1 MNLAVREVEGVSV
14 IDVDGRIDS
23 VESATELGNA
33 LNKCVSEG
41 KVKIVVNLE
50 KVDYMNSA
58 ALGSLISAR
67 KATKE
72 KGDGGLKLANLQ
84 SFVMEVF
91 KKSQLVQVFDI
102 VDTLDNAVK
111 AF

>member
-1 MNLAVREVEGVSV
+1 MNLAVREIEGISV
-14 IDVDGRIDS
+14 VDVDGRIDS
-23 VESATELGNA
+23 VEAATKLGDA
-33 LNKCVSEG
+33 LKNCISEE
-41 KVKIVVNLE
+41 KAKIVVNLE

-67 KATKE
+67 KGTKE
-72 KGDGGLKLANLQ
+72 KNGGLKLASLQ

-91 KKSQLVQVFDI
+91 KKSQLVQLFDI
-102 VDTLDNAVK
+102 VDTVENAVK

>member
-1 MNLAVREVEGVSV
+1 MNLAVR
-14 IDVDGRIDS
+14 DVGGACVVDIDGRIDS
-23 VESATELGNA
+23 VEAANELGSTMN
-33 LNKCVSEG
+33 NCISEG

-72 KGDGGLKLANLQ
+72 KGGALKLANLQ

-102 VDTLDNAVK
+102 VDTVENAAK

>member
-1 MNLAVREVEGVSV
+1 MDLTVREVEGASVLDVS
-14 IDVDGRIDS
+14 GRIDS
-23 VESATELGNA
+23 VEAATDLGNA

-41 KVKIVVNLE
+41 KVNIVVNLE
-50 KVDYMNSA
+50 DVDYMNSA
-58 ALGSLISAR
+58 ALGSLISAK

-72 KGDGGLKLANLQ
+72 KAGALKLANLQ

-91 KKSQLVQVFDI
+91 KKSQLVQVFEI
-102 VDTLDNAVK
+102 VDTVDNAVK

>member
-1 MNLAVREVEGVSV
+1 MNLIVRDVEGVSV
-14 IDVDGRIDS
+14 VDVDGRIDS
-23 VESATELGNA
+23 VEAANELGDA
-33 LNKCVSEG
+33 LKNSISEG
-41 KVKIVVNLE
+41 KIKIVINLE

-67 KATKE
+67 KSTKD
-72 KGDGGLKLANLQ
+72 KDGGLKLASLQ

-91 KKSQLVQVFDI
+91 KKSQLVQLFDI
-102 VDTLDNAVK
+102 VDTVENAIK

>member
-1 MNLAVREVEGVSV
+1 MDLTVREVEGVSV
-14 IDVDGRIDS
+14 LDVAGRIDS
-23 VESATELGNA
+23 VEAATELGNA

-41 KVKIVVNLE
+41 KVKVVVNLE
-50 KVDYMNSA
+50 EVDYMNSA
-58 ALGSLISAR
+58 ALGSLISAK

-72 KGDGGLKLANLQ
+72 KSGALKLANLQ

-102 VDTLDNAVK
+102 VDTVEDAVK

>member
-1 MNLAVREVEGVSV
+1 MDLTVKEVDGVSV
-14 IDVDGRIDS
+14 VDVDGRIDS
-23 VESATELGNA
+23 VEAATELGEA
-33 LNKCVSEG
+33 LKNCISGEKA
-41 KVKIVVNLE
+41 KIVINLE

-72 KGDGGLKLANLQ
+72 KENGGLKLANLQ

-91 KKSQLVQVFDI
+91 KKSQLVQLFDI
-102 VDTLDNAVK
+102 VDTVENAIK

>member
-1 MNLAVREVEGVSV
+1 MNLTVREVDGVSV
-14 IDVDGRIDS
+14 VDVDGRIDS
-23 VESATELGNA
+23 VEAANELGGA
-33 LNKCVSEG
+33 LKKSISDG
-41 KVKIVVNLE
+41 KVKIVINLE

-67 KATKE
+67 KSTKE
-72 KGDGGLKLANLQ
+72 KDGGLKLASLQ

-91 KKSQLVQVFDI
+91 KKSQLVQLFDI
-102 VDTLDNAVK
+102 VDTVENAVK

>member
-1 MNLAVREVEGVSV
+1 MNVAAREVQGVSV

-23 VESATELGNA
+23 VEAANELGEI
-33 LNKCVSEG
+33 LKTSITEG

-58 ALGSLISAR
+58 ALGSLISTR
-67 KATKE
+67 KSTKE
-72 KGDGGLKLANLQ
+72 KGGELKLASLQ

-91 KKSQLVQVFDI
+91 KKSQLVQLFDI
-102 VDTLDNAVK
+102 VDTVDNAVS
-111 AF
+111 AFK